1 MQEGPRR
8 WLPVVL
14 WVGVILT
21 LGQGSFSADATRSRL
36 EPLLRLLGF
45 GPEAIETT
53 HFLVRKGA
61 HVTEYGVLG
70 ALAER
75 ALVEVAPGGRALRAG
90 LLALTVAAT
99 DESLQSRLPERTG
112 TPWDVPIDLS
122 GAALGIALA
131 RRLRR
136 SPPPSLEPPRTR
148 PAPGQLRSA
157 PPRD

>member
-1 MQEGPRR
+1 MREGPRR

-14 WVGVILT
+14 WIAVILT

-61 HVTEYGVLG
+61 HLTEYGVLG

-90 LLALTVAAT
+90 LLALAVAAT

-112 TPWDVPIDLS
+112 TPGTS
-122 GAALGIALA
+122 
-131 RRLRR
+131 RSTSRERR
-136 SPPPSLEPPRTR
+136 SGSRSRAGSGEARPRASSHRAPSRPPAS
-148 PAPGQLRSA
+148 
-157 PPRD
+157 